1 MEDVA
6 MFQGLHP
13 SLCHCNKFHTASD
26 KAGGGG
32 PGSGPEKV
40 RTSYI
45 GILFAL
51 LDVVNQTSVTQP
63 SCEGREDKRDTAV
76 LREGTHL

>member
-1 MEDVA
+1 MLKNASTQCHGTEEFSRQHKTFQNVNSYINYDMEDIA
-6 MFQGLHP
+6 LFQGLHP

-40 RTSYI
+40 IADR
-45 GILFAL
+45 L
-51 LDVVNQTSVTQP
+51 LT
-63 SCEGREDKRDTAV
+63 
-76 LREGTHL
+76 